1 MVVCAGVCMG
11 VCAVV
16 VYGVT
21 HSDENGRPSLVMV
34 CVCVCVCAVVVYDVT
49 HSEQSLDLN
58 RKREAVLCAGVCVR
72 VGVRVRVRVRG
83 HVPCLCMTG
92 LTAAVQSLQY

>member
-11 VCAVV
+11 
-16 VYGVT
+16 
-21 HSDENGRPSLVMV
+21 
-34 CVCVCVCAVVVYDVT
+34 VCAVVVYDVT

-72 VGVRVRVRVRG
+72 VRVRVRVRG